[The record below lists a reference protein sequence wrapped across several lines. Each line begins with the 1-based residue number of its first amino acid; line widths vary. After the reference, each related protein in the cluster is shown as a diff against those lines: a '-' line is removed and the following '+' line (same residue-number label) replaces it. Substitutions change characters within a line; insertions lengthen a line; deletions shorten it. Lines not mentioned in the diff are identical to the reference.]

1 MAMGKP
7 RKGIGSGG
15 GTNAART
22 ASGGVSAAAR
32 AKTGS
37 GKGKSFPLPDQAAAD
52 SAIDLRHN
60 GKDMTAKQV
69 LDKVAASKFGKKP
82 AVKAKLARARKVD
95 RSGK

>member
-7 RKGIGSGG
+7 RKGVGSGS
-15 GTNAART
+15 GTSANRT

-37 GKGKSFPLPDQAAAD
+37 GKSKSFPLPDQAAAT
-52 SAIDLRHN
+52 SAINLRHN

-69 LDKVAASKFGKKP
+69 LDKVAASKYGKNP
-82 AVKAKLARARKVD
+82 TIKAKIARARKVD
-95 RSGK
+95 RGGK